1 MTKEAW
7 FRYYSRENKM
17 LLDLIR
23 YIKFGQITVEIREC
37 RPVKVYIEKAFR
49 LNKKNDL
56 NELEGIF
63 NN

>member
-17 LLDLIR
+17 LFDLIR

-37 RPVKVYIEKAFR
+37 RPVKVSIGKAFR
-49 LNKKNDL
+49 LNKEKDL
-56 NELEGIF
+56 NELGSILK
-63 NN
+63 N

>member
-7 FRYYSRENKM
+7 FRYYSRENKV

-23 YIKFGQITVEIREC
+23 YIKFGQITVEIRKC
-37 RPVKVYIEKAFR
+37 HPVKVYLEKAFR
-49 LNKKNDL
+49 LDNEKDL